1 MCTKPSFPCRLLL
14 TKGNSGPLTGRGGDD
29 KTSSVSLH
37 VEPHLH
43 HTEVLRPRW
52 EERCPY
58 LNDAAPPGD
67 ARLALPLLPAGKPFL
82 LAAVVGASGGRGS
95 RLLTG
100 PRQRAV
106 PVGDAAAG
114 AVKADSPAAAS
125 AVPVA
130 SPEGHLALQR
140 PRGAGQPPAAAAAA
154 ELRHQLPGC
163 SSAAPRSPSP
173 LPQPLLGGAAPSAFW
188 VFTSRGGSAKV
199 SLHRAFGT
207 EIASLQEG
215 GRGGGRLGAVSVSTS
230 ARSVSPSAPGKGKEA
245 KRDGLLSHAVAAAG
259 ERYTA
264 ALTHTHTHTH
274 TTHTRARARGGP
286 ARSSA
291 PDKHGHQPRGSQ
303 LGHLLLH
310 RVLMSAFSR

>member
-1 MCTKPSFPCRLLL
+1 MFRTI
-14 TKGNSGPLTGRGGDD
+14 
-29 KTSSVSLH
+29 
-37 VEPHLH
+37 
-43 HTEVLRPRW
+43 
-52 EERCPY
+52 

-154 ELRHQLPGC
+154 ELRHQPPGC

-188 VFTSRGGSAKV
+188 VFTSGGGSAKV

-230 ARSVSPSAPGKGKEA
+230 ARSVSPSAPRLRSDRGSPRCRRGA
-245 KRDGLLSHAVAAAG
+245 AFPPSPLLPAMVAAS
-259 ERYTA
+259 
-264 ALTHTHTHTH
+264 
-274 TTHTRARARGGP
+274 
-286 ARSSA
+286 ARSRIRRETDSCGRFPRSSRRLPRRSA
-291 PDKHGHQPRGSQ
+291 RRRPRAGKTPAAP
-303 LGHLLLH
+303 
-310 RVLMSAFSR
+310 RTEPPRWVLIFFSFPS